1 MQKGDGV
8 LDGGGIGSNKDIVR
22 ENLNQKEAVTWQRQA
37 GDEDAHSL
45 LALGG
50 V

>member
-1 MQKGDGV
+1 M
-8 LDGGGIGSNKDIVR
+8 DGGGVGSNKDIDR
-22 ENLNQKEAVTWQRQA
+22 EKLNQKEAVTWQRRA
-37 GDEDAHSL
+37 DDEDEHSL